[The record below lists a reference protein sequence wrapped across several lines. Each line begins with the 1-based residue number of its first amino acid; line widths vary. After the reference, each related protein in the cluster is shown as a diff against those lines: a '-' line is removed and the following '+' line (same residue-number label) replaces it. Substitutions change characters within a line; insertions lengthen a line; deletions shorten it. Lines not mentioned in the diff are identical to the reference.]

1 MGAGF
6 FYLEQRDAAV
16 AGYSVPYRLLPAL
29 AEAVLAAS
37 TSRLDLSKCVWL
49 HSTGR
54 CGSTLLCKVLA
65 AMG

>member
-1 MGAGF
+1 MCCQFVECVKAPSVGAGF

-37 TSRLDLSKCVWL
+37 ASRVDLSK
-49 HSTGR
+49 
-54 CGSTLLCKVLA
+54 
-65 AMG
+65 

>member
-1 MGAGF
+1 MCSQFVECANDPSVGAGF

-37 TSRLDLSKCVWL
+37 ASRVDLSK
-49 HSTGR
+49 
-54 CGSTLLCKVLA
+54 
-65 AMG
+65 

>member
-37 TSRLDLSKCVWL
+37 ASRVDLSK
-49 HSTGR
+49 
-54 CGSTLLCKVLA
+54 
-65 AMG
+65 